1 MMDLWIWMSTPLQD
15 LWREFSIGLCLISE
29 RISKDFNSIP
39 NNSLRVAERDLV
51 ELLFYEWSAVVER
64 EELDLDPKLYD
75 VLMFSR
81 ARESKTEIN
90 VIGKNMSW

>member
-29 RISKDFNSIP
+29 RISKDFNSMP
-39 NNSLRVAERDLV
+39 NNLLRVAERDLV
-51 ELLFYEWSAVVER
+51 EVER